1 MSRLKRLRK
10 QKSKAIRLRCSL
22 LPVKRKQNLRQNAAK
37 PKSKKESDPSQ
48 AIRVELS
55 KIDNINNL
63 IGELVIAQTILSQR
77 RFSHIDD
84 DLANKSITEL
94 DKLCGSLHKLSMAL
108 RMVPLKSTFQKMNR
122 IVRDTSRL

>member
-1 MSRLKRLRK
+1 M
-10 QKSKAIRLRCSL
+10 
-22 LPVKRKQNLRQNAAK
+22 
-37 PKSKKESDPSQ
+37 
-48 AIRVELS
+48 
-55 KIDNINNL
+55 
-63 IGELVIAQTILSQR
+63 R

-122 IVRDTSRL
+122 IVRDTSKALEKQVNLELTERRLRLIKSFSTNSQTLLFTLLEML